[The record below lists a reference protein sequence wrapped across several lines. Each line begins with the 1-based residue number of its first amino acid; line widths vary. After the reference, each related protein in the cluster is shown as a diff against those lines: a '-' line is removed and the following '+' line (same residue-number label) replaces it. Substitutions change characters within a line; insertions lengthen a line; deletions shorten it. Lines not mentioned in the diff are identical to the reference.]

1 MYQHILVPT
10 DGTALSTSAVTN
22 AVSLAKT
29 MGAKVTV
36 LTVVHRLPEM
46 ALGGSYTYMDEY
58 RRHAQADAERRLSD
72 AEQKAKREGV
82 SCDAVKVEDR
92 QPFEAIIETAE
103 ARGCDLIVMASHG
116 PRGITALLIGSETM
130 KVLTHSKIPVLV
142 YR

>member
-36 LTVVHRLPEM
+36 LTVVHRLPDM
-46 ALGGSYTYMDEY
+46 ALGGSHTYMDEY

-72 AEQKAKREGV
+72 AEKKAKREGV